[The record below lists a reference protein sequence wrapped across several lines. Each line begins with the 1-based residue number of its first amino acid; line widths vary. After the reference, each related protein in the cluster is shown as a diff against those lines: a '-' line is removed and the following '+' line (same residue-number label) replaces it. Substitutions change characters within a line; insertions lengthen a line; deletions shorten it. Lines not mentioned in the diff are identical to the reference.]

1 METQKLT
8 EHRLNALEQ
17 QIKSHDEKIDDL
29 LKDIQ
34 QSQRVHDE
42 RYRELSNLNTR
53 LDEGHKAQQE
63 KVNEIINSL
72 GTLISKID
80 LLSDDY
86 RNHSLQLERRFS
98 EIQTKVKKQ
107 SESATEMSDI
117 EDTKPLNKL
126 TKGSITVGIFGI
138 IEVFVQY
145 VAPLLFK

>member
-42 RYRELSNLNTR
+42 RYRELSNTNTR

-63 KVNEIINSL
+63 KVNEVMKSL

-98 EIQTKVKKQ
+98 EIQTKVKNQ

>member
-8 EHRLNALEQ
+8 EYRLNALEQ

-42 RYRELSNLNTR
+42 RYRELSNINTR

-63 KVNEIINSL
+63 KVNEVMKSL
-72 GTLISKID
+72 GTLIKKID

-86 RNHSLQLERRFS
+86 RHHTLQLEKRFAD
-98 EIQTKVKKQ
+98 IQINAKKQ

>member
-42 RYRELSNLNTR
+42 RYRELSNINTR

-63 KVNEIINSL
+63 KVNEVMKSL

-86 RNHSLQLERRFS
+86 RNHSL
-98 EIQTKVKKQ
+98 
-107 SESATEMSDI
+107 
-117 EDTKPLNKL
+117 
-126 TKGSITVGIFGI
+126 
-138 IEVFVQY
+138 
-145 VAPLLFK
+145 

>member
-8 EHRLNALEQ
+8 EYRLNALEQ
-17 QIKSHDEKIDDL
+17 QIKSHDEKINDL

-42 RYRELSNLNTR
+42 RYRELSNINTR

-63 KVNEIINSL
+63 KVNEVMKSL
-72 GTLISKID
+72 GTLIKKID

-86 RNHSLQLERRFS
+86 RHHTLQLEKRFS
-98 EIQTKVKKQ
+98 DIQINAKKQ

>member
-8 EHRLNALEQ
+8 EYRLNALEQ
-17 QIKSHDEKIDDL
+17 QIKSHDEKINDL

-42 RYRELSNLNTR
+42 RYRELSNINTR
-53 LDEGHKAQQE
+53 LDEGHKTQQE
-63 KVNEIINSL
+63 KVNEVMKSL

-86 RNHSLQLERRFS
+86 RHQTFQLEKRFS
-98 EIQTKVKKQ
+98 DIQISAKKQ